1 MLIERPKLT
10 MPEAE
15 AQLLQLAYADAGVIL
30 EYGSGGSTVVAAEAA
45 GKRVFSVE
53 SDPDWL
59 AMMQGYF
66 ADNPPLADLTML
78 LGDIGPTKAWSFPKD
93 ETKIR
98 DWPKYPLA
106 VWDLDG
112 FVHPDV
118 ILIDGRFRA
127 ACFLTALFKITK
139 PTLVLWDD
147 YKERPAY
154 HEVEV
159 LVKPAEMVGRMAIFE
174 LSPMAVPPERLLWVI
189 QTFLLAR

>member
-1 MLIERPKLT
+1 M
-10 MPEAE
+10 
-15 AQLLQLAYADAGVIL
+15 
-30 EYGSGGSTVVAAEAA
+30 
-45 GKRVFSVE
+45 
-53 SDPDWL
+53 
-59 AMMQGYF
+59 
-66 ADNPPLADLTML
+66 
-78 LGDIGPTKAWSFPKD
+78 
-93 ETKIR
+93 
-98 DWPKYPLA
+98 A